1 MIVSC
6 ENCHTRFK
14 LDGRRLR
21 SAGVK
26 LRCSKCQHTFELK
39 PLSPAEAESASIESP
54 ASAAESAAESVAEFV
69 AEFADGS
76 AANAPA
82 PEEVVFG
89 APSVETPIGPLD
101 PDEIDRA
108 VDAALRAPEAP
119 AAPEMNQGEGGK
131 RSGRAEDLFG
141 APSDVDADGS
151 PPEPIPIVGLA
162 ASDPRERSEDFDWD
176 HLSFT
181 ESRPASVDDALRASE
196 EVEGPRESEP
206 LELDMERPKMRGGRD
221 ASPSKVQQAFS
232 EPGANAESVLEL
244 ARPVSSQSPHSPS
257 QGQPLESRLSPG
269 SDQHVEGGPAS
280 GSRPHV
286 AQRAFSRAHPSALRS
301 AKRPLILTDASLSLP
316 MPSAGRPIRPPL
328 RLPPIA
334 TLAGSLAVG
343 LLIALVSALTLYAPE
358 GPLARTPAVVR
369 PGGAARGE
377 AALRLEDLSGRRVG
391 RQGAAPLYVV
401 TGRARWSA
409 PPKGAWVLDGVLV
422 DRSGRALQR
431 RTARLGPLA
440 ALSGKLDA
448 DSGSLTSTTPL
459 PAEGQSGFLI
469 LFAPQPTWQ
478 ADVRF
483 EVRRAD

>member
-39 PLSPAEAESASIESP
+39 PLSPAEAESEPVGLP
-54 ASAAESAAESVAEFV
+54 ASAAESAA
-69 AEFADGS
+69 D
-76 AANAPA
+76 APA

-101 PDEIDRA
+101 ADEIDRA
-108 VDAALRAPEAP
+108 VDAALRTPEAP

-141 APSDVDADGS
+141 APSDIDAGGS
-151 PPEPIPIVGLA
+151 PLELPPLVGPA

-181 ESRPASVDDALRASE
+181 ESRPTSVDDALKASE
-196 EVEGPRESEP
+196 ELEGPRESEP
-206 LELDMERPKMRGGRD
+206 LELDMERPRMRGGRD

-232 EPGANAESVLEL
+232 EPGAKAESVLEL
-244 ARPVSSQSPHSPS
+244 DRPVTSQSPHSPS

-280 GSRPHV
+280 GSRPHF
-286 AQRAFSRAHPSALRS
+286 AQRAFSRVLGPALRS
-301 AKRPLILTDASLSLP
+301 AKRPLILTDASLSNP
-316 MPSAGRPIRPPL
+316 VPSAGRPTRPPL
-328 RLPPIA
+328 LLPPVA

-343 LLIALVSALTLYAPE
+343 LLIALVSAFTLYAPD

-369 PGGAARGE
+369 PEGAARGQTE
-377 AALRLEDLSGRRVG
+377 LKLDGLSGRRVG

-448 DSGSLTSTTPL
+448 DAGRLTPSTPL
-459 PAEGQSGFLI
+459 PSLGQSGFLI